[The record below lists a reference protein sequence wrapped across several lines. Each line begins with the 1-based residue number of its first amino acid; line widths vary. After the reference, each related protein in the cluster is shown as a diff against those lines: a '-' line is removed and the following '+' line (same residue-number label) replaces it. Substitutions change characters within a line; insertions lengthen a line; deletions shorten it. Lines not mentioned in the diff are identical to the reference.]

1 MHTRLTTEYSLPL
14 TPLIFRSLGPT
25 SSTSAVIGN
34 EARSQGQYVGEET
47 IRDISVANEGR
58 LPPSLSTRLDEG
70 IEDTMD
76 KFFRVE
82 VSNFALSRFF
92 LSRTFILL
100 SILRFYYAHLVNG
113 YAWFVSSHS
122 VFTIVVVRR
131 GRENLIFASLKR
143 MTMFIFLFFGLSDL
157 SISMRKKSRAILLFV
172 FSRARIKVEEL

>member
-1 MHTRLTTEYSLPL
+1 
-14 TPLIFRSLGPT
+14 
-25 SSTSAVIGN
+25 
-34 EARSQGQYVGEET
+34 
-47 IRDISVANEGR
+47 
-58 LPPSLSTRLDEG
+58 
-70 IEDTMD
+70 MD

-131 GRENLIFASLKR
+131 GRENLIFAED
-143 MTMFIFLFFGLSDL
+143 LFFFFL
-157 SISMRKKSRAILLFV
+157 V
-172 FSRARIKVEEL
+172 FLIYRLV

>member
-1 MHTRLTTEYSLPL
+1 
-14 TPLIFRSLGPT
+14 
-25 SSTSAVIGN
+25 
-34 EARSQGQYVGEET
+34 
-47 IRDISVANEGR
+47 
-58 LPPSLSTRLDEG
+58 
-70 IEDTMD
+70 MD

-157 SISMRKKSRAILLFV
+157 SISMRKKSRAIFLFV
-172 FSRARIKVEEL
+172 LSQREQG